1 MPFIPGVFYV
11 WHSGFFTASWP
22 GCAPKPVVTQ
32 AQFLYHS
39 ALPGASWRFL
49 ALPGARVPVSVLFGM
64 VIVNGSYRLWISIVV
79 KNDINENQL

>member
-39 ALPGASWRFL
+39 ALPGA
-49 ALPGARVPVSVLFGM
+49 RVPVSVLFGM